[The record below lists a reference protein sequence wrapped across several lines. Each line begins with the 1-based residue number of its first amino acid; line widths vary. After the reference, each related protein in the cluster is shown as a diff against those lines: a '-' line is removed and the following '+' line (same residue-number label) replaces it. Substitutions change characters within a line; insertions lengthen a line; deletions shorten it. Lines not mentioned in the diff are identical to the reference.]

1 MSKISLSHLTG
12 EIFPELTTFHG
23 IKISISLFIVEAAGH
38 KEQPAQLLTAL
49 ILLETELG
57 LISLYLLKSSST
69 AKQVEAAMEVI
80 PEGSMPLPSPTV
92 SPKKAVKTIWL
103 KTLINSLALL
113 FKNAKIAL
121 ILRPKSQEIKEIAGL
136 LLVTL
141 FGK

>member
-1 MSKISLSHLTG
+1 MSRIFLSHTTG
-12 EIFPELTTFHG
+12 EIFRELITFHG

-38 KEQPAQLLTAL
+38 KEQPVQLLTAL
-49 ILLETELG
+49 TLLETELG
-57 LISLYLLKSSST
+57 LIFPYLLKSSST

-80 PEGSMPLPSPTV
+80 PEVSMPLPSPTV
-92 SPKKAVKTIWL
+92 SLKKAVKTIWL